1 MTYTDPRNYNDPNF
15 PRRDVVTS
23 DNELSGGTSWAMV
36 AGSVSILALIFGLA
50 FYFNA
55 DGDGGASIAT
65 NKSPAGVSAPAT
77 TGSGAAR

>member
-1 MTYTDPRNYNDPNF
+1 
-15 PRRDVVTS
+15 
-23 DNELSGGTSWAMV
+23 MV